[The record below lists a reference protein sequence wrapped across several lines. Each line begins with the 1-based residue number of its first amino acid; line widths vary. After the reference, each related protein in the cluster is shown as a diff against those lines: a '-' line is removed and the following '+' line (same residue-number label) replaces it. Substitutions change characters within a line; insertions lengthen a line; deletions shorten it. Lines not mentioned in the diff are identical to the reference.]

1 MERSPVRPYI
11 YRPEIKDLD
20 EGLMSAN
27 RKYSYWIIGSLL
39 FIIILTVIPWEDTLP
54 SSPKV
59 GVVEIDMPITGSEQ
73 TVKDL
78 NYFSEKSNIIA
89 IVVRLETPG
98 GGVAASQE
106 IYEKVRKISEESE
119 KPIIASMGGVAA
131 SGGYY
136 IALGADTILANP
148 GTATGSIGVIMSYPI
163 IGELMDNLGIRYET
177 IKSGILKDSGSLFRN
192 LTNDE
197 RKYFQDLIDDL
208 HSQFVAVVA
217 SERNMPYEQAEQLA
231 TGQVYSGKQAVS
243 AGLVDALGTFED
255 AVHLA
260 ARKAGYLEKP
270 EVVYPPEEKKGL
282 LDLLLGDILQ
292 GSSIGNLL
300 MYPKPEYRLNYHI
313 R

>member
-1 MERSPVRPYI
+1 
-11 YRPEIKDLD
+11 
-20 EGLMSAN
+20 
-27 RKYSYWIIGSLL
+27 
-39 FIIILTVIPWEDTLP
+39 
-54 SSPKV
+54 
-59 GVVEIDMPITGSEQ
+59 
-73 TVKDL
+73 
-78 NYFSEKSNIIA
+78 
-89 IVVRLETPG
+89 
-98 GGVAASQE
+98 
-106 IYEKVRKISEESE
+106 
-119 KPIIASMGGVAA
+119 
-131 SGGYY
+131 
-136 IALGADTILANP
+136 
-148 GTATGSIGVIMSYPI
+148 
-163 IGELMDNLGIRYET
+163 MDNLGVRYET
-177 IKSGILKDSGSLFRN
+177 IKSGILKDSGSLFRD

-243 AGLVDALGTFED
+243 AGLVDVLGTFED

-270 EVVYPPEEKKGL
+270 QVIYPPEDKKGL

-313 R
+313 K

>member
-1 MERSPVRPYI
+1 
-11 YRPEIKDLD
+11 
-20 EGLMSAN
+20 MSAN
-27 RKYSYWIIGSLL
+27 QKYSYWIIGSLI

-59 GVVEIDMPITGSEQ
+59 GVVEIDMPITGSKQ
-73 TVKDL
+73 AVKDL
-78 NYFSEKSNIIA
+78 NYFRDKANIIA

-106 IYEKVRKISEESE
+106 IYEKVRKISEEIK

-148 GTATGSIGVIMSYPI
+148 GTATGSIGVIMTYPL
-163 IGELMDNLGIRYET
+163 IGELMDKIGVQYET
-177 IKSGILKDSGSLFRN
+177 IKSGNFKDSGSLFRD
-192 LTNDE
+192 LTEQE
-197 RKYFQDLIDDL
+197 RIYFQDLIDDL
-208 HSQFVAVVA
+208 HSQFVSVVA
-217 SERNMPYEQAEQLA
+217 NERNMSYDNAAKLA
-231 TGQVYSGKQAVS
+231 TGQVYSGKQALA
-243 AGLVDALGTFED
+243 AGLIDLLGTFED

-260 ARKAGYLEKP
+260 ARKAGYLDKP
-270 EVVYPPEEKKGL
+270 EVVYPPEDKKGL

-292 GSSIGNLL
+292 GSSMGNLL

>member
-1 MERSPVRPYI
+1 
-11 YRPEIKDLD
+11 
-20 EGLMSAN
+20 MSAN
-27 RKYSYWIIGSLL
+27 RKYSYWILGSLL
-39 FIIILTVIPWEDTLP
+39 FIIILTVIPWEDILP
-54 SSPKV
+54 SGPKV
-59 GVVEIDMPITGSEQ
+59 GVVEIDMPITGSKQ
-73 TVKDL
+73 AVKDL
-78 NYFSEKSNIIA
+78 NYLIEKSNIIA

-106 IYEKVRKISEESE
+106 IYEKVRRISEESE

-163 IGELMDNLGIRYET
+163 IGELMDKLGVHYET
-177 IKSGILKDSGSLFRN
+177 IKSGILKDSGSLFRD

-208 HSQFVAVVA
+208 HAQFVTVVA
-217 SERNMPYEQAEQLA
+217 NERNMPYDQAEELA
-231 TGQVYSGKQAVS
+231 TGQVYSGKQAMA
-243 AGLVDALGTFED
+243 AGLIDVLGTFED
-255 AVHLA
+255 AIHLA

-270 EVVYPPEEKKGL
+270 EIVYPQEEKKGL
-282 LDLLLGDILQ
+282 LDVLLGDILQ
-292 GSSIGNLL
+292 GSSLGNLL

-313 R
+313 K

>member
-1 MERSPVRPYI
+1 MERSPFRPYL
-11 YRPEIKDLD
+11 YRAEIKDLD

-54 SSPKV
+54 FGPKV
-59 GVVEIDMPITGSEQ
+59 GVVEINTPITGSKQ
-73 TVKDL
+73 AVKDL
-78 NYFSEKSNIIA
+78 NYFSDKANIIA

-106 IYEKVRKISEESE
+106 IYEKVRKISEEIK

-148 GTATGSIGVIMSYPI
+148 GTATGSIGVIMTYPV
-163 IGELMDNLGIRYET
+163 IGELMDKLGVQYET
-177 IKSGILKDSGSLFRN
+177 IKSGNFKDSGSLFRN
-192 LTNDE
+192 LTEQE
-197 RKYFQDLIDDL
+197 RIYFQDLIDDL
-208 HSQFVAVVA
+208 HSQFVSVVA
-217 SERNMPYEQAEQLA
+217 NERNMSYDNVAKLA
-231 TGQVYSGKQAVS
+231 TGQVYSGKQALA
-243 AGLVDALGTFED
+243 AGLIDVLGTFED

-260 ARKAGYLEKP
+260 ARKAGYLDKP